1 MLCDVLLV
9 RLFRDSSG
17 PAATDLCWKAAW
29 GWPHSCWLQ
38 YPERLVENISV
49 LSLKCIKMEK
59 WIWSIQ
65 SSAALFTRTVQ
76 CIEIFSFP
84 ELYQWKYNLSTFF
97 CFPFITH
104 NLCVVGL
111 VLFHWLLWVYW
122 LTEFGILNE
131 CVVQNQLCI
140 WFWGFVVVLLSH
152 PWCNWLGNTIRT
164 KWSAASKLKL
174 P

>member
-1 MLCDVLLV
+1 MWCFVGAIVKGFLRTSSDWSLLE
-9 RLFRDSSG
+9 SSLRM
-17 PAATDLCWKAAW
+17 AALLLITISRKVS
-29 GWPHSCWLQ
+29 G
-38 YPERLVENISV
+38 NISV
-49 LSLKCIKMEK
+49 LSLKCIKKEK

-65 SSAALFTRTVQ
+65 SFAALFTRTVQ
-76 CIEIFSFP
+76 CIEIFSFS

-104 NLCVVGL
+104 NLCDVGL

-174 P
+174 S